1 MKDKVQGARWA
12 PVFLLCRALSE
23 AKSKTKAELSAAG
36 SAEQLE
42 NESQA
47 QTELSASQFGTL
59 NECELKA
66 KQEFSERNK
75 QSLVK
80 PSRRRRLNLVQKLYW
95 RFLGI
100 ESGYRKRKW
109 NKISRELD
117 RCGYRAEKLIIIP
130 V

>member
-1 MKDKVQGARWA
+1 MGTR
-12 PVFLLCRALSE
+12 F
-23 AKSKTKAELSAAG
+23 
-36 SAEQLE
+36 
-42 NESQA
+42 
-47 QTELSASQFGTL
+47 LSASQFGTL

-117 RCGYRAEKLIIIP
+117 RCGYEKNETKYSEQLVGVGIK
-130 V
+130 

>member
-1 MKDKVQGARWA
+1 VLNGH
-12 PVFLLCRALSE
+12 PFSLCRALSE
-23 AKSKTKAELSAAG
+23 AKPKAKA
-36 SAEQLE
+36 
-42 NESQA
+42 
-47 QTELSASQFGTL
+47 ELSASQFGTL

-109 NKISRELD
+109 NKISREFD

>member
-1 MKDKVQGARWA
+1 MLNGH
-12 PVFLLCRALSE
+12 PFSLCRALSE
-23 AKSKTKAELSAAG
+23 VKPKA
-36 SAEQLE
+36 
-42 NESQA
+42 
-47 QTELSASQFGTL
+47 ELSASQFGTL

-75 QSLVK
+75 QS
-80 PSRRRRLNLVQKLYW
+80 LVQKLYW